1 MMGKILVVIAALL
14 MPTLGWSAGGG
25 HTFPNDDI
33 DIDWDDKASMQ
44 RGARTF
50 VNYCM
55 GCHEAGYSRYN
66 RVGKDLGISD
76 DLMSENLIFTT
87 NADGEKTK
95 VGELMTNAMTPEYG
109 ETAFGIA
116 PPDLSLVARSR
127 GVDWLYNY
135 LRGFYVDESRTGV
148 GVNNGVFANV
158 GMPHVLA
165 ELQGLQIPKYR
176 AQSDGHGGEQE
187 VIVGFDIIKPGSMS
201 KSEYDQTIYDLVAFL
216 DYVAEPY
223 KQTRRNVG
231 TGVLI
236 FLFGFLILAY
246 LLKKEYW
253 KDVH

>member
-1 MMGKILVVIAALL
+1 MGKILLVLGALL
-14 MPTLGWSAGGG
+14 VPSLTFAAGGG
-25 HTFPNDDI
+25 PTFPNDDI
-33 DIDWDDKASMQ
+33 EIDWDDKAAMQ
-44 RGARTF
+44 RGARVF

-55 GCHEAGYSRYN
+55 GCHSANYSRYN
-66 RVGKDLGISD
+66 RVGEDLGISD
-76 DLMSENLIFTT
+76 ELVLENLIFTT
-87 NADGEKTK
+87 DAAGEKTK
-95 VGELMTNAMTPEYG
+95 VGELMKINMSPEYA
-109 ETAFGIA
+109 ETAFGVA
-116 PPDLSLVARSR
+116 PPDLSLIARSR
-127 GVDWLYNY
+127 GVDWLYNF
-135 LRGFYVDESRTGV
+135 LRGFYIDESREGL
-148 GVNNGVFANV
+148 GVNNGVFSNV

-176 AQSDGHGGEQE
+176 TQPDGHGGERE
-187 VIVGFDIIKPGSMS
+187 VIVGFEIIKPGLMS

-246 LLKKEYW
+246 MLKREYW